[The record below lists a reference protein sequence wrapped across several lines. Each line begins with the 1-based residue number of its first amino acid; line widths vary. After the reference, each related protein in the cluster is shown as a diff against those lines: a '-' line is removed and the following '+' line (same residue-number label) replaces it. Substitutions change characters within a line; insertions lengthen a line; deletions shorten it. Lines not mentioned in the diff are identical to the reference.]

1 MPMMVML
8 IICVFIYFIS
18 LVAILI
24 YNKNINTKYAI
35 IFFASVNTGLF
46 IGYCINEFYRK
57 GNFEFLTFDQIS
69 PFMFTMFPLS
79 FLMNKKVQYAYYCT
93 AAFLSFG
100 MFVAMLVSPQE
111 AYLANYKSDATILYV
126 LDTLEHLNM
135 SLFGIYLVASGI
147 VKLNFSNLKKAMIF
161 IYSVII
167 FVVIVNF
174 LFHKNYFGMGYYSKF
189 AIYSISLFE
198 TYWATLAAYLL
209 GLFLVLCLGLL
220 YNYTLVKLSAHNLK
234 KEVTNIVFFE
244 NEEEKFGE

>member
-1 MPMMVML
+1 
-8 IICVFIYFIS
+8 
-18 LVAILI
+18 
-24 YNKNINTKYAI
+24 
-35 IFFASVNTGLF
+35 
-46 IGYCINEFYRK
+46 
-57 GNFEFLTFDQIS
+57 
-69 PFMFTMFPLS
+69 
-79 FLMNKKVQYAYYCT
+79 
-93 AAFLSFG
+93 
-100 MFVAMLVSPQE
+100 
-111 AYLANYKSDATILYV
+111 
-126 LDTLEHLNM
+126 M

-147 VKLNFSNLKKAMIF
+147 VKLDFSNLKKAMIF

-220 YNYTLVKLSAHNLK
+220 YNYALVKLSAHNLK